1 MSGGRH
7 HLHEE
12 GGAPRAEVALF
23 GFYFVM
29 ERFSVKR
36 FLKSTPTRICIEH
49 RRPGST
55 AFVGTRSSIEYLS
68 SPKRANNW
76 ARLGRS
82 IKNAS
87 CGANFERQKTD
98 RITGSAVQ
106 SIRVKAAP

>member
-36 FLKSTPTRICIEH
+36 FLKSTDADLHRTPSTGINRLRGNSKLHRIFIE
-49 RRPGST
+49 
-55 AFVGTRSSIEYLS
+55 
-68 SPKRANNW
+68 PKT
-76 ARLGRS
+76 S
-82 IKNAS
+82 
-87 CGANFERQKTD
+87 E
-98 RITGSAVQ
+98 
-106 SIRVKAAP
+106 